1 MKTKKMKKILGIS
14 AAVIAAAA
22 IITVP
27 TVFAVR
33 GNIDGQGL
41 PQALTEGIA
50 LEDAS
55 LAGDATTRIMSSNLL
70 VHYASWGGEPAKP
83 RAKMYVA
90 MIEKYQPDVA
100 GLQEVCGSWFACLY
114 HNLPDGYKFIDPLT
128 TGLFVHMTSMIYN
141 ANTLNLLESDQIVY
155 SEGDNPRLRRVVW
168 ALFERKDNGQKFIV
182 TSTHL
187 DLIRENQEQEELD
200 TMNSQADELI
210 ALVNELGERYACP
223 VFSTGDFNAKEDG
236 SQNGQYDAPEI
247 YAKLSAALTDTK
259 TVAEQKKAG
268 SDYAVDE
275 PTYDHIFL
283 HGDAAVRQ
291 FQILS
296 QPYFTPM
303 SDHYAL
309 FIDVTL

>member
-1 MKTKKMKKILGIS
+1 MNTNKVKRIIGIS
-14 AAVIAAAA
+14 AAAIIAAA
-22 IITVP
+22 IVTVP

-33 GNIDGQGL
+33 GSISGEPVTQEFTDGLAQ
-41 PQALTEGIA
+41 Q
-50 LEDAS
+50 DAA

-70 VHYASWGGEPAKP
+70 VHYASWGGEPVKP
-83 RAKMYVA
+83 RAKMYVSV
-90 MIEKYQPDVA
+90 IEKYKPDVV
-100 GLQEVCGSWFACLY
+100 GLQEICGSWFACLY

-155 SEGDNPRLRRVVW
+155 SKGDNPRLRRVVW

-200 TMNSQADELI
+200 VMTAQADELI
-210 ALVNELGERYACP
+210 ALVNDLGSKYNCP

-236 SQNGQYDAPEI
+236 RQNGTYDAPEI
-247 YAKLSAALTDTK
+247 YTKLSGALTDTK
-259 TVAEQKKAG
+259 TIAEQKKAG
-268 SDYAVDE
+268 ADYSIDE

-283 HGDAAVRQ
+283 HGEAAIRQ

-296 QPYFTPM
+296 QPYLTPM
-303 SDHYAL
+303 SDHYSI
-309 FIDVTL
+309 FIDASL